1 VRSKTHSS
9 TKFFEGLRL
18 LFEFTPHPIK
28 HFANNLLTISDLPQ
42 EIKDRYLSKEKAR
55 IRLRDG
61 IKKTSKSTKRN
72 RTISGNELDQKE
84 CNSDPASPTRDDDP
98 PSRYAFSPSSRDDDD
113 PPSRDASPTRD
124 DNPPLLLLH
133 ENAPEVRILTSY
145 HHL

>member
-42 EIKDRYLSKEKAR
+42 EIKDR
-55 IRLRDG
+55 
-61 IKKTSKSTKRN
+61 
-72 RTISGNELDQKE
+72 ISGNELDQKE

-133 ENAPEVRILTSY
+133 ENAPEVRILRMRN
-145 HHL
+145 